1 MNCIKT
7 WKAAKKERKQC
18 YRTAAKLWRRT
29 GSAAL
34 ASVLLYK
41 AATVLLLAPLS
52 HGIWALALF
61 LSPSKFITTDQMK
74 RLFVSPSLLVG
85 IILIALLN
93 AFWNLYEFSILFHAL
108 QKGIKGEKCRIR
120 SLLKEAFLDIRRA
133 LHPRGWPML
142 LYAAVLL
149 PFTNFFLTSTYLR
162 KLAIPEYIME
172 VIRDNPLYFCLYE
185 LLFLAGVV
193 LSILLLFLLPG
204 FLLTKKSFSEAAG
217 ESIGH
222 VRKHFLSYTWMLFRY
237 NIRIALRIGILML
250 CYSLLAVVAALFIGR
265 DNTDLLTA
273 IGTAQQAIYFPAFAF
288 VMEALSALASCSF
301 VLVLQE
307 KVNVGAL
314 PTLAMPAAQK
324 RYPTNGKFLLFIV
337 SLGVIGTTALAAIGL
352 WQLPQLGKAADQ
364 LNPFRKPS
372 ITCHRG
378 YSAAAPENTLP
389 AFQAAMDVGA
399 DCIELDVQ
407 MTKDGVVVVSHDP
420 TLQRCTGVNRRIC
433 DMTFEEVRA
442 LDAGSFFDAKF
453 AGTKIPTLQE
463 VIDLCKGKIKLN
475 IEIKNNAATPT
486 LEAEVA
492 RLITE
497 NDILDEAC
505 VTCLS
510 YHSLEK
516 VKEANPAVRTG
527 YILAFGIGN
536 YYELPAAD
544 FFSVET
550 TFITSSMVTR
560 IHLLGKTVS
569 AWTVDRSEDV
579 TTLQEKQVD
588 DLITGDPEMVRETLE
603 SNDLYNSF
611 LQTLQEMYQIVHSE
625 SSEKAQTA
633 DAA

>member
-1 MNCIKT
+1 
-7 WKAAKKERKQC
+7 
-18 YRTAAKLWRRT
+18 
-29 GSAAL
+29 
-34 ASVLLYK
+34 
-41 AATVLLLAPLS
+41 
-52 HGIWALALF
+52 
-61 LSPSKFITTDQMK
+61 
-74 RLFVSPSLLVG
+74 
-85 IILIALLN
+85 
-93 AFWNLYEFSILFHAL
+93 
-108 QKGIKGEKCRIR
+108 
-120 SLLKEAFLDIRRA
+120 
-133 LHPRGWPML
+133 
-142 LYAAVLL
+142 
-149 PFTNFFLTSTYLR
+149 
-162 KLAIPEYIME
+162 
-172 VIRDNPLYFCLYE
+172 
-185 LLFLAGVV
+185 
-193 LSILLLFLLPG
+193 
-204 FLLTKKSFSEAAG
+204 
-217 ESIGH
+217 
-222 VRKHFLSYTWMLFRY
+222 
-237 NIRIALRIGILML
+237 
-250 CYSLLAVVAALFIGR
+250 
-265 DNTDLLTA
+265 
-273 IGTAQQAIYFPAFAF
+273 
-288 VMEALSALASCSF
+288 
-301 VLVLQE
+301 
-307 KVNVGAL
+307 
-314 PTLAMPAAQK
+314 
-324 RYPTNGKFLLFIV
+324 
-337 SLGVIGTTALAAIGL
+337 
-352 WQLPQLGKAADQ
+352 
-364 LNPFRKPS
+364 
-372 ITCHRG
+372 
-378 YSAAAPENTLP
+378 
-389 AFQAAMDVGA
+389 MDVGA

-475 IEIKNNAATPT
+475 IEIKNNAATPE

-633 DAA
+633 NAA